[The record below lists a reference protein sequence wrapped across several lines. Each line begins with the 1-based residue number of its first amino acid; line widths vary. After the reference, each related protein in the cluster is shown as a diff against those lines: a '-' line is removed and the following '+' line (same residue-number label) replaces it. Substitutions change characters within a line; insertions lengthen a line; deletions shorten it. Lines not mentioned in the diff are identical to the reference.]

1 MAALIDIIQGKR
13 VDGHRPWPR
22 LIVTQDVW
30 RHVANEIAAGRA
42 TLLGLWG
49 DASASCT
56 VHMAFIEQDSNNIA
70 VVSLECPGETFPSV
84 STLHPPASR
93 LERAIHSLYGLQ
105 PVGAPDTR
113 PWLDLGFWDVKY
125 PLGSRMS
132 APDARQTYTFLP
144 VEGESLHQIPVGPVH
159 AGVIEPG
166 HFRFTASGETVVRL
180 EERLGYA
187 HKGIESLMM
196 GVP

>member
-13 VDGHRPWPR
+13 IDGHRPWPR

-70 VVSLECPGETFPSV
+70 VV
-84 STLHPPASR
+84 
-93 LERAIHSLYGLQ
+93 
-105 PVGAPDTR
+105 
-113 PWLDLGFWDVKY
+113 K
-125 PLGSRMS
+125 SRMS
-132 APDARQTYTFLP
+132 GRNVSISEHAAPASEPDGARHSQPLWTPT
-144 VEGESLHQIPVGPVH
+144 G
-159 AGVIEPG
+159 
-166 HFRFTASGETVVRL
+166 RRT
-180 EERLGYA
+180 
-187 HKGIESLMM
+187 
-196 GVP
+196 